1 MSVSKKHSGKYLYN
15 LNGELA
21 PVDEYWCREGFSDG
35 SVRVSSGRRAG
46 AVAIDVEA
54 LEVERCIQSFSA
66 HWREKGGRELA
77 VDYTLR
83 QQSLCVVRR
92 EGADVREEVLDRP
105 AGEIQLF
112 PLMRI
117 YAGAVIEGLLAAGGS
132 GCVVLPEIGVASDS
146 VQLFEPRFS
155 QRRAELVTSEVLQD
169 SSGEERPCRR
179 CRYLGDQYD
188 EDASF
193 WIGEDHLLER
203 YQWRQDAARL
213 WDVTLVRDD

>member
-1 MSVSKKHSGKYLYN
+1 MTLSKKQSGKYLYN

-21 PVDEYWCREGFSDG
+21 PVDEYWCREGFGDG

-66 HWREKGGRELA
+66 QWREQGGREVS
-77 VDYTLR
+77 VDYALHPQAVR
-83 QQSLCVVRR
+83 VVRR
-92 EGADVREEVLDRP
+92 EGAVVREEELDCTT
-105 AGEIQLF
+105 GKTLLF

-117 YAGAVIEGLLAAGGS
+117 YVGAVIEGLLAAGGS

-146 VQLFEPRFS
+146 LQLFEPRFS
-155 QRRAELVTSEVLQD
+155 ERRAELVISEVLQD
-169 SSGEERPCRR
+169 SSGEERTCRR